1 MRTSVILMAAAALI
15 AATPAYAQY
24 DKKLTINLGG
34 GVTVPVSD
42 VKERFGTGFDIAAG
56 VTYHLTEIFGVQ
68 AEYTYHN
75 LDDTARTIEVQLSPD
90 NPITRRV
97 FVEASHS
104 VHNLDFSGVYKPVSD
119 GPIGGYV
126 LGGFGVYYRSV
137 NLTTPGTGYTT
148 ICDPWW
154 YVCYPA
160 LVPVDYLIGSRWA
173 WDPGFDVGAGITY
186 RVGEYAE
193 VYAEARYHY
202 IMGNQYTLP
211 NGTKVKAN
219 GQYFPITFGFRF

>member
-1 MRTSVILMAAAALI
+1 V
-15 AATPAYAQY
+15 
-24 DKKLTINLGG
+24 GG
-34 GVTVPVSD
+34 GVSVPVSD
-42 VKERFGTGFDIAAG
+42 VKERFGTGYDIAAG

-68 AEYTYHN
+68 AEYTYQN
-75 LDDTARTIEVQLSPD
+75 LDDTARTIDVQLTPDSPM
-90 NPITRRV
+90 TRRV
-97 FVEASHS
+97 FVEASHAL
-104 VHNLDFSGVYKPVSD
+104 HNLDFSAVYKPATT

-126 LGGFGVYYRSV
+126 LGGFGAYYRSV

-160 LVPVDYLIGSRWA
+160 LVPVDYLIGTKYA

-193 VYAEARYHY
+193 VYAEARFHY

-211 NGTKVKAN
+211 NGNKVKAN
-219 GQYFPITFGFRF
+219 GKYFPITFGFRF